1 MLAVQSNTARRSK
14 RATKMSQALLGGF
27 YYPTHGRSNVL
38 SRVKPAKFLIRGVSE
53 NGPYFTFELENGK
66 TRSYSLGKIVMRLG

>member
-1 MLAVQSNTARRSK
+1 MLTVQSNTARRSK
-14 RATKMSQALLGGF
+14 KATKMSRALLSGF

-38 SRVKPAKFLIRGVSE
+38 SWVKPAKFLIRGVSE

-66 TRSYSLGKIVMRLG
+66 IRSYSTNKIIMRLG

>member
-14 RATKMSQALLGGF
+14 RATKMSRTLLGGF

-38 SRVKPAKFLIRGVSE
+38 SYVKPKKFLIRGVSE